1 MKFHFFKPLITLGC
15 LPILFTACGGK
26 NSKEATRQNE
36 NNQSHEVSQPM
47 QSAAGSGEPR
57 FDTADQQASYGIGYN
72 VGASILRDG
81 KVEIDMDAMVAGLS
95 DGLNQLPPQLGPE
108 VLQNAMEA
116 LQKRNEEKEAT
127 TGGNNLSDSLEF
139 LEKNAKREGIIVTSS
154 GLQYEILRS
163 NSDPNSP
170 KPGITDQ
177 VEVHYHGTL
186 IDGTVFDS
194 SIQRGQT
201 VTFPVAG
208 VIPGWTEALQL
219 MSVGDKWKLYLPPS
233 IAYGSRQTASIPGN
247 SALIF
252 EVELIRILN
261 GEGETIESP

>member
-1 MKFHFFKPLITLGC
+1 
-15 LPILFTACGGK
+15 
-26 NSKEATRQNE
+26 
-36 NNQSHEVSQPM
+36 
-47 QSAAGSGEPR
+47 
-57 FDTADQQASYGIGYN
+57 
-72 VGASILRDG
+72 
-81 KVEIDMDAMVAGLS
+81 
-95 DGLNQLPPQLGPE
+95 
-108 VLQNAMEA
+108 MEA